1 MDYTTK
7 AASAEATLKAKG
19 RSMTLKVVT
28 AGAYDPETGT
38 DPGSSTASYPCWGI
52 KGSFALA
59 QIDGTN
65 IIAGDCR
72 ATIGAHSLPVAPQPG
87 NGLMIGEDEWSV
99 VNVDTVSPA
108 DVAILHNLHLR
119 RA

>member
-1 MDYTTK
+1 MDYAAK

-19 RSMTLKVVT
+19 RSMTLKVAP
-28 AGAYDPETGT
+28 AGEYDPETGAYPDG
-38 DPGSSTASYPCWGI
+38 DPTTYPCWGI

-87 NGLMIGEDEWSV
+87 NGLLVGEEEWKV

-108 DVAILHNLHLR
+108 DVAIVHNLHLR